1 MTKEQWMH
9 MYQIVGAAQEVYN
22 VLGRGMEEPIYQEA
36 MEKELDIRGLKYQ
49 REVVLHTWYK
59 GIQLNKVY
67 QADFVCEDVV
77 VEFIQNMFIMILI
90 LGAPLM
96 IVCVVVGL
104 MVSIFQTVTQIQEA
118 TLTYVPKIIAGVI
131 TLVILMPWMISITVS
146 RVKEIFDSIHTII

>member
-77 VEFIQNMFIMILI
+77 VEFKSVNRITADHRAQLFNYMRITNMRRGILI
-90 LGAPLM
+90 NFGEKSLRAERYLYLPEDDDFIL
-96 IVCVVVGL
+96 L
-104 MVSIFQTVTQIQEA
+104 TEA
-118 TLTYVPKIIAGVI
+118 NYKNYI
-131 TLVILMPWMISITVS
+131 
-146 RVKEIFDSIHTII
+146 DS

>member
-36 MEKELDIRGLKYQ
+36 MEKDLDIRGLKYQ

-59 GIQLNKVY
+59 GIQLKKVY

-77 VEFIQNMFIMILI
+77 VEFKSVNKITPDHRAQLFNYLRITKQDRGILVNY
-90 LGAPLM
+90 GE
-96 IVCVVVGL
+96 
-104 MVSIFQTVTQIQEA
+104 SNFHSER
-118 TLTYVPKIIAGVI
+118 YVYDKQSDRYELI
-131 TLVILMPWMISITVS
+131 TKDNLHKY
-146 RVKEIFDSIHTII
+146 VKE